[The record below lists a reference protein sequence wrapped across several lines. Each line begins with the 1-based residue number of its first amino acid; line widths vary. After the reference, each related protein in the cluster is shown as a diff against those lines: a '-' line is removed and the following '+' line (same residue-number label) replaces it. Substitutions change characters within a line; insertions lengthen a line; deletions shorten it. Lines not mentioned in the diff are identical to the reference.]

1 MPVMLGKCVAPTVF
15 WLCCSLGAA
24 AQDYGGCAES
34 FAKLQ
39 REGATIA
46 KIQGIFVDHANRRI
60 SYATD
65 AGELQVPFPPGK
77 AELDAIKRELDAVG
91 KSWLVR
97 IGRQAH
103 YAQDDGD
110 GCLHYPVSLIGSP
123 A

>member
-1 MPVMLGKCVAPTVF
+1 MLKCLAATVF
-15 WLCCSLGAA
+15 WLCWLFGAT
-24 AQDYGGCAES
+24 AQDYGGCSEI

-46 KIQGIFVDHANRRI
+46 KIQGMVVDHASRRI
-60 SYATD
+60 TYATD

-77 AELDAIKRELDAVG
+77 AELQAIKRELDAVG

-97 IGRQAH
+97 IDRQAH

-110 GCLHYPVSLIGSP
+110 GCLHYPVNLIGSP